1 MATTLFEIPFMIPGR
16 FVGLI
21 LDIVILALTVYYV
34 GAKEAPYLRRV
45 PALDAIDEAV
55 GRSTEMGR
63 PVLYT
68 MSTGWYGFDWR
79 ILTCISLLSQV
90 ARIAARNEA
99 RLVVPT
105 GGSERS
111 YIIRPA
117 IEEAVKTAF
126 TVEGKPELFNSDD
139 LPFFSGQQYA
149 YIGGVVGMMQRDVPG
164 ALFGIYGA
172 SEAMNFA
179 ETANALGSITI
190 NSPSYPANAAV
201 LACAS
206 DYIIWPEEA
215 PAASAYLSG
224 DPEEVAPIKTQDIM
238 KWGAIILMIVGSIA
252 LTAGSDIIQ
261 RILAT

>member
-1 MATTLFEIPFMIPGR
+1 
-16 FVGLI
+16 
-21 LDIVILALTVYYV
+21 
-34 GAKEAPYLRRV
+34 
-45 PALDAIDEAV
+45 
-55 GRSTEMGR
+55 
-63 PVLYT
+63 
-68 MSTGWYGFDWR
+68 
-79 ILTCISLLSQV
+79 
-90 ARIAARNEA
+90 
-99 RLVVPT
+99 
-105 GGSERS
+105 
-111 YIIRPA
+111 
-117 IEEAVKTAF
+117 
-126 TVEGKPELFNSDD
+126 
-139 LPFFSGQQYA
+139 
-149 YIGGVVGMMQRDVPG
+149 MQRDVPG